1 MSTTEPKL
9 SRRDKI
15 EGELR
20 ACVNDHEAIRKLLQ
34 RIDAAAPGLI
44 RHTAEIRNHL
54 LDMGQRY
61 HRIREEM
68 AVSAMVGEQEFGQR
82 GAAGGQRPVNEL
94 PMFVGLDESPATR
107 AQFARQ
113 LQKIGD
119 DTLDGVDR
127 SDRIDGINGEGGAA

>member
-1 MSTTEPKL
+1 MSTTDPKL

-15 EGELR
+15 EGELA
-20 ACVNDHEAIRKLLQ
+20 ACVGDHEGIRKLLKL
-34 RIDAAAPGLI
+34 IDKAAPGLI

-68 AVSAMVGEQEFGQR
+68 TVSTMVGEAEFGQR

-94 PMFVGLDESPATR
+94 ALFVGLDESPETR
-107 AQFARQ
+107 RAFAHQ
-113 LQKIGD
+113 LEVIGD
-119 DTLDGVDR
+119 DTLRGDERNVL
-127 SDRIDGINGEGGAA
+127 SNEEVSHA

>member
-1 MSTTEPKL
+1 MSTGVPEPKL

-15 EGELR
+15 EGELT
-20 ACVNDHEAIRKLLQ
+20 ACVNDHEGIRKLLQ
-34 RIDAAAPGLI
+34 QIDKAAPGLI

-68 AVSAMVGEQEFGQR
+68 TVSTMVGEQEFGQR
-82 GAAGGQRPVNEL
+82 GAAGGQRPLNEL

-107 AQFARQ
+107 ARFAQ
-113 LQKIGD
+113 ELAHIAD
-119 DTLDGVDR
+119 DTLDGVDLT
-127 SDRIDGINGEGGAA
+127 DRVDGGKEAA